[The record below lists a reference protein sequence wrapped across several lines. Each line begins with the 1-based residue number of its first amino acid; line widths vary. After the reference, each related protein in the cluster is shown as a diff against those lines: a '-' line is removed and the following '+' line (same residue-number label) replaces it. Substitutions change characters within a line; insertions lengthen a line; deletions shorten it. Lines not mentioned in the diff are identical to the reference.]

1 MGLSLPKI
9 SFLCQ
14 LTLGNSNRKKEYY
27 HIKMDNGYEWYSEIW
42 GLITDI
48 KNDYIELNINM
59 QNLSK
64 TIGVERDT
72 K

>member
-1 MGLSLPKI
+1 
-9 SFLCQ
+9 
-14 LTLGNSNRKKEYY
+14 
-27 HIKMDNGYEWYSEIW
+27 MDNGYEWYSEIW

-64 TIGVERDT
+64 TIGVEIDT